1 MTLLGVR
8 SSAEELARLLEE
20 SGGAQTVPVIARL
33 HSARPALEAL
43 TAPRAEYRS
52 ALRTRLVAVASVQ
65 APVAAMQAPVAAP
78 KGRPTTRRVPRRI
91 GVAAGA
97 MASVVAFVGLG
108 VAGSRSLPGDPFY
121 SLKLSAEELQLGLA
135 SGDDGRGA
143 AHLEFAATRLREVK
157 GLRYGRQVLSLGP
170 FGSSR
175 VLASSAGS
183 DALTRRM
190 ETAMSD
196 MDAETSSGRRL
207 LERSFRASHRQEPLR
222 LLMSFSEQQDAGLRQ
237 LMPALPLLARSRA
250 RRSLELVRTIGS
262 DAAALLA
269 ATACTGT
276 CSPVPLAPGVGTA
289 GSGGA
294 GSGGAGSGGAGS
306 GGAGSGGAG
315 SGGAG
320 SGGSGSGGAGS
331 GGSGPVGGG
340 TGSGGT
346 GGSLAP
352 QVPAGPAGPGT
363 RASTAPRGGA
373 PAPADVPAP
382 PNPVSQPPVTTPVPL
397 PVPVPTLSPLTSV
410 HVAPAVPVPP
420 LVTALPTPP
429 LPGH

>member
-8 SSAEELARLLEE
+8 SSAEALARLLEE

-43 TAPRAEYRS
+43 AAPRAEYRS

-65 APVAAMQAPVAAP
+65 APVVAMQAPVAAP

-91 GVAAGA
+91 GVTAGA

-175 VLASSAGS
+175 VLASPAGS

-250 RRSLELVRTIGS
+250 RRSLELVRTVGS

-269 ATACTGT
+269 ATGCTGT
-276 CSPVPLAPGVGTA
+276 CSPVPLAPGVSTA

-306 GGAGSGGAG
+306 GGAGSGGTG
-315 SGGAG
+315 SG
-320 SGGSGSGGAGS
+320 GS

-363 RASTAPRGGA
+363 TTSTAPRGGA

-397 PVPVPTLSPLTSV
+397 PVPVPRLSPLTSV

>member
-20 SGGAQTVPVIARL
+20 SGGARTVPVIARL

-43 TAPRAEYRS
+43 AAPRAEYRS

-65 APVAAMQAPVAAP
+65 APVAAP
-78 KGRPTTRRVPRRI
+78 KGRTTTRRVPRRI
-91 GVAAGA
+91 GVTAGA

-121 SLKLSAEELQLGLA
+121 NLKLSAEELQLGLA

-143 AHLEFAATRLREVK
+143 AHLEFAATRLREVT

-175 VLASSAGS
+175 VLASSAGG

-190 ETAMSD
+190 ETAMAD

-222 LLMSFSEQQDAGLRQ
+222 LLMSFSEQQDAGLSR

-250 RRSLELVRTIGS
+250 RRSLELVRTVGS

-269 ATACTGT
+269 ATDCTGT
-276 CSPVPLAPGVGTA
+276 CSPVPLAPEVGTA
-289 GSGGA
+289 GSGGARSGGA

-306 GGAGSGGAG
+306 GGAG
-315 SGGAG
+315 
-320 SGGSGSGGAGS
+320 
-331 GGSGPVGGG
+331 PVGTS

-346 GGSLAP
+346 AGSLAP
-352 QVPAGPAGPGT
+352 QLPAGPVGPGT
-363 RASTAPRGGA
+363 TTSTAPRGGA

-397 PVPVPTLSPLTSV
+397 PVPVPTLSSLTSV

-429 LPGH
+429 PLSGH

>member
-33 HSARPALEAL
+33 RSARPALEAL
-43 TAPRAEYRS
+43 AAPRAEYRS
-52 ALRTRLVAVASVQ
+52 ALRNRLVAVASVQ
-65 APVAAMQAPVAAP
+65 APVASVQSPVASVQAPVAAP

-91 GVAAGA
+91 GVTAGA

-222 LLMSFSEQQDAGLRQ
+222 LLMSFSEQQDGALSQ

-250 RRSLELVRTIGS
+250 RRSLELVRRVGS

-269 ATACTGT
+269 ATGCTGT
-276 CSPVPLAPGVGTA
+276 CSPLPLAPGVGTA
-289 GSGGA
+289 GP
-294 GSGGAGSGGAGS
+294 
-306 GGAGSGGAG
+306 
-315 SGGAG
+315 GGAG
-320 SGGSGSGGAGS
+320 SGGSGS

-363 RASTAPRGGA
+363 MTSTAPGGGA
-373 PAPADVPAP
+373 AAPADVPAP
-382 PNPVSQPPVTTPVPL
+382 PNPANQPPVTTPVPL

-429 LPGH
+429 PPPLPGH

>member
-1 MTLLGVR
+1 VGRLPGR
-8 SSAEELARLLEE
+8 SGDDAARRALPSAEELARLLEE
-20 SGGAQTVPVIARL
+20 SGGARTVPVMARL

-43 TAPRAEYRS
+43 AAPRAEYRS

-65 APVAAMQAPVAAP
+65 APVAAP
-78 KGRPTTRRVPRRI
+78 KGQATPRRVPRRI
-91 GVAAGA
+91 GVTAGA
-97 MASVVAFVGLG
+97 MAGVVAFVGLG

-121 SLKLSAEELQLGLA
+121 NLKLSAEELQLGLA

-143 AHLEFAATRLREVK
+143 AHLEFAATRLREVT

-175 VLASSAGS
+175 VLASSAGG

-190 ETAMSD
+190 ETAMGD

-207 LERSFRASHRQEPLR
+207 LERSFRVSHRQEPLR
-222 LLMSFSEQQDAGLRQ
+222 LLMSFSEQQDAGLSR

-250 RRSLELVRTIGS
+250 RRSLELVRTVGS

-269 ATACTGT
+269 ATVCTGT

-294 GSGGAGSGGAGS
+294 GSGGAGSGGARS

-315 SGGAG
+315 
-320 SGGSGSGGAGS
+320 
-331 GGSGPVGGG
+331 PVGTS

-352 QVPAGPAGPGT
+352 QLPAGPVGPGT
-363 RASTAPRGGA
+363 TTSTAPRGGA

-410 HVAPAVPVPP
+410 HLAPAVPVPP

-429 LPGH
+429 PLPGH

>member
-43 TAPRAEYRS
+43 AAPRAEYRS
-52 ALRTRLVAVASVQ
+52 ALRNRLVAVASVQ
-65 APVAAMQAPVAAP
+65 APVASVQAPVASVQAPVAAP

-91 GVAAGA
+91 GVTAGA

-222 LLMSFSEQQDAGLRQ
+222 LLMSFSEQQDGALSQ

-250 RRSLELVRTIGS
+250 RRSLELVRRVGS

-269 ATACTGT
+269 ATGCTGT
-276 CSPVPLAPGVGTA
+276 CSPLPLAPGVGTA
-289 GSGGA
+289 GP
-294 GSGGAGSGGAGS
+294 
-306 GGAGSGGAG
+306 
-315 SGGAG
+315 GGAG
-320 SGGSGSGGAGS
+320 SGGSGS

-363 RASTAPRGGA
+363 MTSTAPGGGA

-382 PNPVSQPPVTTPVPL
+382 PNPANQPPVTTPVPL

-429 LPGH
+429 PPPLPGH

>member
-1 MTLLGVR
+1 MTLLGVC

-20 SGGAQTVPVIARL
+20 SGGARTVPVIARL

-43 TAPRAEYRS
+43 AAPRAEYRS

-65 APVAAMQAPVAAP
+65 APVASVQAPVAAP
-78 KGRPTTRRVPRRI
+78 KGRATTRRVPRRI
-91 GVAAGA
+91 GVTAGA

-135 SGDDGRGA
+135 SGDDGRGEV
-143 AHLEFAATRLREVK
+143 HLEFAATRLREVT

-190 ETAMSD
+190 ETAMAD

-207 LERSFRASHRQEPLR
+207 LERSFRVSHRQEPLR
-222 LLMSFSEQQDAGLRQ
+222 LLMSFSEQQDAGLSR

-250 RRSLELVRTIGS
+250 RRSLELVRTVGS

-269 ATACTGT
+269 ATDCTGT

-294 GSGGAGSGGAGS
+294 RSGGAR
-306 GGAGSGGAG
+306 

-320 SGGSGSGGAGS
+320 SGGSGSGG
-331 GGSGPVGGG
+331 SGPVGTG

-352 QVPAGPAGPGT
+352 QMPAGPAGRGNT
-363 RASTAPRGGA
+363 TSTAPRGGA

-429 LPGH
+429 PLPGH

>member
-43 TAPRAEYRS
+43 AAPRAEYRS

-91 GVAAGA
+91 GVTAGA

-143 AHLEFAATRLREVK
+143 AHLEFAATRLREVR

-250 RRSLELVRTIGS
+250 RRSLELVRTVGS

-294 GSGGAGSGGAGS
+294 
-306 GGAGSGGAG
+306 
-315 SGGAG
+315 
-320 SGGSGSGGAGS
+320 GSGGAGS